1 MNETTNT
8 ASVELT
14 AADTALLNEYL
25 QAMDEIAQ
33 REPERLPAETWDKV
47 WPHIQA
53 TGEVPAEY
61 RDRIGVN
68 DITVHSDIV
77 DGKHRYIPEG
87 KATKGYYDIVWE
99 RWNAERGQIES
110 KYHDVIIKAL
120 RYALSNERAT
130 ADTAPLMELLKSLI
144 ANDFMAAWDKVT
156 QEKASPRSA
165 AIEKGALMTIG
176 GRIASYSTDD
186 LKNALNAY
194 SIYRLPASVDAKKAF
209 DDTGRLNALM
219 LQNKPLEGLTTMH
232 TAFLMAVVQAV
243 SLSQADDGSNTVS
256 FYLPAICR
264 ELKIDP
270 RTYSNKRS
278 TGQDYAQQRF
288 NAMIEIITPFDPFV
302 GRMPDGSFY
311 RVLTFESYDKG
322 SETMNVSTPY
332 LYRLKAIAA
341 QRSTDLKR
349 PQLNRLLHGAVVS
362 EPNRAAVELAS
373 RILTGI
379 VNRGV
384 RADYKTYKA
393 EPKVSKKTVTR
404 TGSDGQRTT
413 TTTVYDTGDQIDDAP
428 APSKI
433 VTYKVKYST
442 LINDCPQLKRELD
455 EITTGK
461 GKAERDLE
469 AQAAAEHRT
478 ASAEEIRQAREKDRK
493 IIPQRINKKLKDIF
507 TAAFR
512 IIAEKSDAPA
522 RYIDF
527 TLPTTTRTV
536 KGKKCETYD
545 VPTKSTLTRSMIIT
559 HRGRNPQYIE

>member
-1 MNETTNT
+1 MKENTNT
-8 ASVELT
+8 ARLT
-14 AADTALLNEYL
+14 ATVLQEYL

-33 REPERLPAETWDKV
+33 REPEKLPAEIWDKV

-110 KYHDVIIKAL
+110 RYHDVIIKAL
-120 RYALSNERAT
+120 RYALSNEKAA
-130 ADTAPLMELLKSLI
+130 ADTAPLMDLLKSLI
-144 ANDFMAAWDKVT
+144 ADVESMT
-156 QEKASPRSA
+156 PEQEKASPRSA

-186 LKNALNAY
+186 LKDALNAY
-194 SIYRLPASVDAKKAF
+194 SIYRLPSNVDRKQAF
-209 DDTGRLNALM
+209 DDTGKLNALV
-219 LQNKPLEGLTTMH
+219 LQDKPLEGLTQIH

-243 SLSQADDGSNTVS
+243 SLSQADDGSDTVS

-270 RTYSNKRS
+270 RTYSSKRS
-278 TGQDYAQQRF
+278 TGQNYAQQRF
-288 NAMIEIITPFDPFV
+288 NAMIEIITPFDPLV
-302 GRMPDGSFY
+302 GRAPDGSYY
-311 RVLTFESYDKG
+311 RVLTFKSYEKG

-362 EPNRAAVELAS
+362 EPNRAAVELAN

-379 VNRGV
+379 VTRGV
-384 RADYKTYKA
+384 RADYRTYNA
-393 EPKVSKKTVTR
+393 EPKVAKKTVTR
-404 TGSDGQRTT
+404 TSKDGQRTT
-413 TTTVYDTGDQIDDAP
+413 TTTVYDTDSQTDDTP
-428 APSKI
+428 APSKT
-433 VTYKVKYST
+433 VTYKVKYQT
-442 LINDCPQLKRELD
+442 LIDDCPQLKNELD
-455 EITTGK
+455 EIINGK

>member
-1 MNETTNT
+1 MTLKEIQDMIDAVNAEYE
-8 ASVELT
+8 ASKANADGSYNAD
-14 AADTALLNEYL
+14 AAGKYWENLPRIAYGDLPPEL
-25 QAMDEIAQ
+25 QAVADEITAEGAKAFLLESYISYHPYGDLS
-33 REPERLPAETWDKV
+33 RYEADPALFDRTITEALHAARYEVKGTDTTIK
-47 WPHIQA
+47 A
-53 TGEVPAEY
+53 TGNPA
-61 RDRIGVN
+61 
-68 DITVHSDIV
+68 V
-77 DGKHRYIPEG
+77 DE
-87 KATKGYYDIVWE
+87 A
-99 RWNAERGQIES
+99 
-110 KYHDVIIKAL
+110 IKQS
-120 RYALSNERAT
+120 R
-130 ADTAPLMELLKSLI
+130 PVSLY

-186 LKNALNAY
+186 LKDALNAY

-209 DDTGRLNALM
+209 DDTGKLNALM
-219 LQNKPLEGLTTMH
+219 LQNEPLEGLTTMH

-288 NAMIEIITPFDPFV
+288 NAMIEIITPFDPLV
-302 GRMPDGSFY
+302 GRAPDGSYY
-311 RVLTFESYDKG
+311 RVLTFESYEKG

-332 LYRLKAIAA
+332 IYRLKAIAA